1 MNGSHKRNAQS
12 PKTRLFMSLHYI
24 SSSNSKNTNYRHISL
39 TGTDHCNSKLS
50 KNTQFKKGKL
60 LPFLIFKKIYK
71 KIKVVIFLKDCVF
84 P

>member
-1 MNGSHKRNAQS
+1 MNGSHKRNAQP

-71 KIKVVIFLKDCVF
+71 KIKVVIF
-84 P
+84 